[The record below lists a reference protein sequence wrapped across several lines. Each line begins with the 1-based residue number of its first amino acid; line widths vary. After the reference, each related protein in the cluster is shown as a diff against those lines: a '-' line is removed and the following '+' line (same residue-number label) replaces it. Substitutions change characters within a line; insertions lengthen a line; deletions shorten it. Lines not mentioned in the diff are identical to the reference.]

1 MGRKLEVCVAESL
14 QTTHITSSVSVLKN
28 SNVFPCR
35 LHCGLTAAF
44 FLSFLRFSQRVLR
57 MRFCTGLSINSVTL
71 HTGHSRVPL
80 ASQDRSTQRLQKLCE
95 HVKMTGS
102 LNTSLQT
109 GQLKSSSEKGRL
121 GAILCNF
128 QLRVATFLASGFIQ
142 LSSKTFFFLI
152 ISRFGIVKCTGALQ
166 NGTLPPSS
174 GVGVQSRPV
183 LWVGKTQKLVNQ
195 RLKLTKL
202 TKHYLHPTT
211 SEDLW
216 HGAPPESCDV
226 KLNK

>member
-28 SNVFPCR
+28 CNAFPCR

-142 LSSKTFFFLI
+142 LSSKTFFFNNLALWNCQMYRCATKWHTTAI
-152 ISRFGIVKCTGALQ
+152 IWSGGSKSSSAMSRKNA
-166 NGTLPPSS
+166 
-174 GVGVQSRPV
+174 
-183 LWVGKTQKLVNQ
+183 KTCEPAAK
-195 RLKLTKL
+195 T
-202 TKHYLHPTT
+202 Y
-211 SEDLW
+211 
-216 HGAPPESCDV
+216 
-226 KLNK
+226 